1 VEEVA
6 SLQLIE
12 DDETLLVV
20 KSAKKFYLIQESK
33 L

>member
-12 DDETLLVV
+12 DDDTLLVV

>member
-1 VEEVA
+1 MEEVA